1 MAGVA
6 AGVLVV
12 VRVVEEIKNAVGT
25 CAWASPPVVDLRLG
39 ITADGLYVVVIREVV
54 QCALLNTKRKAN
66 EFLVGIASQHLAET
80 LGTTGGD
87 LATARW
93 PLAAHAQATC
103 EVRHISQV
111 LDWAVARHGGDKWLP
126 VEQRAELAAAVRKAA
141 YDLTGTQLTRTT
153 GSIGVDIAGVDA
165 EVRRLRTDLQSA
177 TERAQDDVYI
187 CM

>member
-1 MAGVA
+1 MAGSA
-6 AGVLVV
+6 ACVPVV

-66 EFLVGIASQHLAET
+66 EFLVGTALCFVLCAFEFAEPQSPTGPIKRLRSQHLAET
-80 LGTTGGD
+80 LGITGGD

-103 EVRHISQV
+103 EVLHISQV
-111 LDWAVARHGGDKWLP
+111 LDWAVSQHGGDKWLP
-126 VEQRAELAAAVRKAA
+126 VEQRAELAAAVQKTVC
-141 YDLTGTQLTRTT
+141 DLALRALTRST
-153 GSIGVDIAGVDA
+153 GSIHW
-165 EVRRLRTDLQSA
+165 R
-177 TERAQDDVYI
+177 
-187 CM
+187 